1 MIQEKCGRFT
11 FNNYPKTIGL
21 MIKDAK
27 DEYNEAYKAVGQCN
41 IEQQKLLHEM
51 EKVSTAK
58 ELIPIAWDL
67 KKIRDERR
75 FYKAKVSYLQKFI
88 DALNTNYNEKTIS
101 RITDPKLCSYKDY
114 VYKPKYEKTLEDF
127 A

>member
-67 KKIRDERR
+67 KKLEMSVDFTR
-75 FYKAKVSYLQKFI
+75 LKFHI
-88 DALNTNYNEKTIS
+88 FKNL
-101 RITDPKLCSYKDY
+101 L
-114 VYKPKYEKTLEDF
+114 TL
-127 A
+127 